1 MAEFFTK
8 GGIVLYV
15 LVALSGLAVAIII
28 ERLLYFRRIAIDE
41 GKLYSRVRSSIEKG
55 HYDEALAICDQNLSP
70 FSALMR
76 VGIENRAYPEQV
88 QKEVLKDAAAQ
99 EVPRLERFVAA
110 LGTIANIAPLIGL
123 LGTVTGTM
131 RALGVLG
138 RFGAVSDP
146 SVLAS
151 GVSEALINTVGGII
165 VAVFSVIFYNYLVS
179 KINLTVLKLEGQV
192 STLVLMINAGAI
204 HGDEAGEAGT
214 QP

>member
-1 MAEFFTK
+1 MLELFAK
-8 GGIVLYV
+8 GGTVLYI
-15 LVALSGLAVAIII
+15 LVILSGLAVAIII
-28 ERLLYFRRIAIDE
+28 ERLLYFRRISTDE
-41 GKLYSRVRSSIEKG
+41 AKLYSRVRSSLEKG
-55 HYDEALAICDQNLSP
+55 HYDEAMAICDQNLSP

-99 EVPRLERFVAA
+99 EVPRLEKYVAA

-138 RFGAVSDP
+138 SFGAVADP
-146 SVLAS
+146 SILAS

-179 KINLTVLKLEGQV
+179 RVNLTILKLEGQV
-192 STLVLMINAGAI
+192 STLVLMINSGPAKAS
-204 HGDEAGEAGT
+204 HEAR
-214 QP
+214 P

>member
-1 MAEFFTK
+1 MLELFAK
-8 GGIVLYV
+8 GGTVLYI
-15 LVALSGLAVAIII
+15 LVILSGLAVAIII
-28 ERLLYFRRIAIDE
+28 ERLLYFRRISTDE
-41 GKLYSRVRSSIEKG
+41 AKLYSRVRSSLEKG
-55 HYDEALAICDQNLSP
+55 HYDEAMAICDQNLSP

-99 EVPRLERFVAA
+99 EVPRLEKYVAA

-138 RFGAVSDP
+138 SFGAVADP
-146 SVLAS
+146 SILAS

-179 KINLTVLKLEGQV
+179 RVNLTILKLEGQV
-192 STLVLMINAGAI
+192 STLVLMINSRPTRS
-204 HGDEAGEAGT
+204 EPEER
-214 QP
+214 P

>member
-1 MAEFFTK
+1 MLELFAK
-8 GGIVLYV
+8 GGTVLYI
-15 LVALSGLAVAIII
+15 LVILSGLAVAIII
-28 ERLLYFRRIAIDE
+28 ERLLYFRRISTDE
-41 GKLYSRVRSSIEKG
+41 AKLYSRVKSSLEKG
-55 HYDEALAICDQNLSP
+55 HYDEAMAICDQNLSP

-99 EVPRLERFVAA
+99 EVPRLEKYVAA

-138 RFGAVSDP
+138 SFGAVADP
-146 SVLAS
+146 SILAS

-179 KINLTVLKLEGQV
+179 RVNLTILKLEGQV
-192 STLVLMINAGAI
+192 STLVLMINSGPAK
-204 HGDEAGEAGT
+204 GEE
-214 QP
+214 